1 MRKNSPS
8 NTTMSDAETK
18 IPHVEWKIIR
28 SSWSHHFSLKSPEF
42 SWGNSHHPQVMDLLL
57 PRRWAGT
64 DDGLGKNMMI
74 LVGWLDYSIKS
85 LLVFNKIMI
94 HNGCMIGFWVFFFAW
109 AATASIFELC
119 NVHTLKGNF
128 GLRFDPASGNRYQEP
143 MMGANMWTLGKDW

>member
-1 MRKNSPS
+1 MRKKSPS
-8 NTTMSDAETK
+8 NTTMSDAETR
-18 IPHVEWKIIR
+18 IAHVEWKIIR

-42 SWGNSHHPQVMDLLL
+42 SWGNSHHPQVTSQEKWRCDTKNPFAQVMDLLL

-94 HNGCMIGFWVFFFAW
+94 HNGCMIGFWVFFLLGPPQHPFVNYAMCIH
-109 AATASIFELC
+109 SKG
-119 NVHTLKGNF
+119 TL
-128 GLRFDPASGNRYQEP
+128 D
-143 MMGANMWTLGKDW
+143 